1 MPTKIGGFNS
11 GPVQVGTSRTV
22 KRGSDAS
29 HSSSSGGAV
38 SGSGDTKISESA
50 RKLADLEQVVQ
61 ALPAVDDTRVA
72 EVSGRIERGTYK
84 INAEHIADKLLQSE
98 RDLQKLV

>member
-1 MPTKIGGFNS
+1 
-11 GPVQVGTSRTV
+11 
-22 KRGSDAS
+22 
-29 HSSSSGGAV
+29 
-38 SGSGDTKISESA
+38 
-50 RKLADLEQVVQ
+50 VVQ